1 MNNFEPIIAKNI
13 EEFTKFVKERIK
25 IMKNNDPK
33 RFTIDKYWNYNEKI
47 DPNFFTELKSPDVI
61 EDEIFDDIYF
71 YDDYIREIA
80 LDEIKNAITETKV
93 KIPTE
98 LLNTYLDDDT
108 EFVEECI
115 EEFID
120 INYNIDNLLKNTE
133 LKINLFPYQN
143 QNINTEGEELGTA
156 IEALIKR
163 YRNTKYPSYFI
174 NNENNIQLLEKT
186 INNNQIL
193 KLLFDSQGYQ
203 FNDLADNN
211 KCQKSPF
218 LNSFLNEIDNIYYQ
232 APKFLTF
239 LIKINAQEY
248 LDYIRNPKYKII
260 INPNKK
266 ISGTTGIGI
275 FNPINGGGSLL
286 QIQLEKPITLECKE
300 IQIQIEER
308 KNNYGY
314 TVDTVYGFINS
325 AWSENF
331 EFTTKNKID
340 KNIPKV

>member
-143 QNINTEGEELGTA
+143 QNINTDCLLYTS
-156 IEALIKR
+156 
-163 YRNTKYPSYFI
+163 PSPR
-174 NNENNIQLLEKT
+174 
-186 INNNQIL
+186 
-193 KLLFDSQGYQ
+193 D
-203 FNDLADNN
+203 
-211 KCQKSPF
+211 
-218 LNSFLNEIDNIYYQ
+218 
-232 APKFLTF
+232 
-239 LIKINAQEY
+239 
-248 LDYIRNPKYKII
+248 
-260 INPNKK
+260 
-266 ISGTTGIGI
+266 
-275 FNPINGGGSLL
+275 
-286 QIQLEKPITLECKE
+286 
-300 IQIQIEER
+300 
-308 KNNYGY
+308 
-314 TVDTVYGFINS
+314 
-325 AWSENF
+325 
-331 EFTTKNKID
+331 
-340 KNIPKV
+340 